1 VSMRAERISYAFTE
15 VTAETTYTRFP
26 TLLYNK
32 VFFEY
37 GKTRY
42 IRMRGVGR
50 AYFYT
55 KDKEKA
61 RTATVT
67 DHVTVTN
74 PNNDRDYNDDSY
86 ASASVPASTSNYL
99 IRTYDFGTSKDRFL
113 YLKHYTTASSII
125 SRILVSEDG
134 TTWTEIT
141 NTAYITSASVHKARF
156 RYLRWIADNS
166 STSAGSVWLYTLE
179 AFDLDDYTDSKDTL
193 LVIKGYGDI
202 GWVFLDGTRL
212 NVYAYDLDE
221 VKVTHTYYEVV
232 M

>member
-1 VSMRAERISYAFTE
+1 MSMRAERISYAFTE
-15 VTAETTYTRFP
+15 VTAETTYTTFP

-32 VFFEY
+32 VLFEY
-37 GKTRY
+37 GKNRY
-42 IRMRGVGR
+42 IRMRGVGK
-50 AYFYT
+50 AYFYA

-61 RTATVT
+61 NTATVT

-113 YLKHYTTASSII
+113 YLKHYTPSGTA
-125 SRILVSEDG
+125 SRILGSEDG
-134 TTWTEIT
+134 TTWTEISRSSPGT
-141 NTAYITSASVHKARF
+141 LISIYKARF

-166 STSAGSVWLYTLE
+166 TTSAYSVYLYTLE

-202 GWVFLDGTRL
+202 GWVILDGSRIAL
-212 NVYAYDLDE
+212 YAYDLSE
-221 VKVTHTYYEVV
+221 LKVTHTYYELV